1 MIEMFS
7 KNDIQDICLLTPMQ
21 QSMIYHEKRAES
33 ADAQVYFQQ
42 IHCSMEGKLSISH
55 FKQAVDYM
63 VDKYDILRTAFLDK
77 GISKPVQVILKK
89 RKIDVMFEDLSKQN
103 VDNEAC
109 LENYK
114 LLDKE
119 RGFDLLNDPLVRV
132 AIFQEDFDC
141 FSIIF
146 SFHHIILD
154 GWSLSN
160 LLVELKRVYSEL
172 TLTNQVTY
180 KNVEPFTKFLAW
192 QEKQS
197 VERALDFWNSYLEGE
212 QKKASLFTR
221 NRTLSAKKGNFQR
234 IVHVIAKD
242 KIKKINAIANQYGL
256 TLASMFN
263 TMWGIVLQ
271 KYNRTDDVVFASVI
285 SGRNADVDG
294 IEDIVGMLI
303 NSIPVRVK
311 VSPKTTLKELLQL
324 VNEESLLSTEHSHI
338 SLSEIQA
345 LTALKNNLIDNVV
358 VFENYP
364 FDTDMLKSTDER
376 FNFNVRKFEVNG
388 HSNYDF
394 SLTIYAG
401 ENVKLSANVNLE
413 LFDAAYIEN
422 VLDSFELVVDAI
434 VENLNTYVSDVNL
447 LSGKQRDMV
456 LQYSFSN
463 LLKDESDENSTFEEI
478 FNQIVVNNY
487 DQPAVVYH
495 NHLITYEEL
504 DKRTNQLARR
514 IIDSGCKP
522 GDIIGIYADRSVE
535 MIVAIVAI
543 IKAGGVYLP
552 LNQYYPHKVLQN
564 ILMENNVQLILKYS
578 RQKEDNKVFNIDIK
592 IMDIDLKNDEIY
604 SGDSDLVPTE
614 NSSIS
619 LLYLLYTSGT
629 TGKPKGVG
637 VEHNQLVNTIRGLE
651 KEIYSYYKSP
661 LRVGLVAPS
670 FFDGSIKQIF
680 ASLLLGHTLYI
691 VDEETRFNGQKLLDY
706 IISEQIDIIDAT
718 PAHLNMMSA
727 SYKIG
732 KKEKLEK
739 LNLKCILVGG
749 EKLTIENARDFLS
762 KYNQNNVELINVYG
776 LTECT
781 VDTTTFRITQ
791 EKIDRL
797 KQIPIGKPLYKQS
810 VLILDNEQKLVP
822 IGMEG
827 EIHIG
832 GNSVARGYIRDSNLQ
847 EERYVTIPGFEPE
860 IFYKTG
866 DLGQWDHEG
875 NILYRG
881 RADLQ
886 VKIRGYR
893 IELMEIELAIQEYP
907 SIRDVVVLDVERNDA
922 EYLSAFYVSDEIID
936 VYEIRNYL
944 IDKLPQYMV
953 PSFYTQIEEI
963 PLKDNGKV
971 DTNKLRQL
979 SEMDYSFDDYQAP
992 RNQTEAK
999 LANVWKNILQLDKVS
1014 NRDNFF
1020 SMGGHSLKAMEI
1032 IMQIGK
1038 EFRVDVPF
1046 KYFFEHPTIL
1056 GLSEYILRST
1066 KNKYREMTLIEK
1078 KEFYNISA
1086 QQKRMYTFFKY
1097 DPKSIVYNIISEYK
1111 LEGELDFKRLQSSLN
1126 RLVDRHE
1133 ILRTIYDEVDGQVVQ
1148 RVLDQTT
1155 IPIQYVQMELSNK
1168 SSHAEKIKQ
1177 VIRPFDLNKE
1187 IPLDI
1192 YLIET
1197 SPNEYLLLLNMHH
1210 ISFDGMSVSIFLDEL
1225 FNLYF
1230 DKNLPPLSLH
1240 YKDYAEWQKEN
1251 NLGEFR
1257 NDQEKY
1263 WLDTLQGDLPKLNV
1277 PLDYIRP
1284 SVRDYSGNYID
1295 FELDKET
1302 HQMLKDVSIQTEA
1315 TLYTVLYSLF
1325 HLVLYKYTGQ
1335 KDMITGTITSG
1346 RFHADIRSSIGM
1358 FVNTCAIRTKIDE
1371 DYDLGTFIRSQR
1383 DTILEMFEY
1392 QDYPFEDLLELLDIQ
1407 VERNR
1412 NPLFDVLF
1420 SMNNY
1425 EEFELRNLKGNL
1437 LLEPI
1442 ETDLQVSKFDFALIG
1457 TEKKDHL
1464 SFRLEYNDQ
1473 LFKRESIFRFIIH
1486 FTKLAKDTTEILQKK
1501 LPQINLIAHQ
1511 EKDKVLHEFNN
1522 TTSGYPREKTV
1533 KDLFEEQC
1541 LLQPYKTALVYNGE
1555 DICYKK
1561 LNEKANQIAR
1571 YLIKE
1576 GVGNE
1581 AVIGISMEQGFD
1593 RIAAI
1598 LGIIK
1603 AGAAFLPIDE
1613 TYPKE
1618 RIEYML
1624 RDSKA
1629 KLLVTDYGLQR
1640 NIEFLG
1646 KVVSIHLEDI
1656 KNQDTAN
1663 LSTQLS
1669 PNNLVYIMYTSGST
1683 GQPKGVMVEHKNV
1696 VRLVKETN
1704 YINFQETDRI
1714 IQGSTIVFDASTLE
1728 IWGALL
1734 NGLEL
1739 HLVEKETMLNPDR
1752 LRNVIEKNKI
1762 TIMWMTAPLFNQMSR
1777 GNPDIFHNMR
1787 YLLVGGDALLPEP
1800 IERVRQAC
1808 GGVTI
1813 LNGYGPTENTTFST
1827 IHHIDRKY
1835 TNNIPIGKPIANSTV
1850 YIIDS
1855 HMNLQPIGA
1864 IGEIYVGGD
1873 GVSRGYLNNAA
1884 LTKEKFIDNPFRQGE
1899 RLYRTGDMGRW
1910 LPDGSIEYL
1919 GRVDQQV
1926 KIRGFRIE
1934 LGEIVNT
1941 MLSHPFVKE
1950 ATALIKEKGE
1960 NVKYITAYVVMNHHQ
1975 KKDNI
1980 RVLRE
1985 YVKTKLPE
1993 YMHPVF
1999 ILEVQEIPLTLNGK
2013 VNREALLS
2021 IPEETFIETLEEP
2034 TNVIEEKLV
2043 TIWLEAF
2050 NRNKIGINQD
2060 FFSIGGNSLLAIE
2073 LLAKL
2078 NHAFSVDLTIRELFI
2093 QSTIKNIAIY
2103 IQNSQISHL
2112 PSVQKSVEKDYYTVT
2127 LAQEKLYA
2135 LSMVD
2140 EQNVAYNMPTVFL
2153 LKGIVDIDALKGS
2166 FERLIDRHEAF
2177 RTSFHIVDNQIVQY
2191 ISNEIQIDFD
2201 YMTLGNHK
2209 LDVVLQESI
2218 RPFSLS
2224 AAPLVR
2230 IRIIEVDKMEYA
2242 LFIDMHHIISDGV
2255 SLNHFINELFT
2266 LYAGNGISQFEPIE
2280 IHHKDFVEWQKTL
2293 YEQQKMNENENYW
2306 LQSMKELPEFQLPY
2320 DYLKTNQISFEGTTV
2335 ECELRK
2341 GSGRKIQELAMS
2353 FGCTP
2358 YVVLLSIFNIVLSK
2372 YTKQIDVVIGTAING
2387 RKFKELHNTIGM
2399 FTQTVPLKASVEA
2412 DKTVKQLMNEVKDRV
2427 FTAIDHQEYEAEKL
2441 LELLDVFP
2449 NKSKNLFDVV
2459 FTFETKGN
2467 LLKNVNGLTIQ
2478 EHSLSFNYTKFDLV
2492 FSVTDRDGEYTLE
2505 LQYNTKLF
2513 KQSTVERIAT
2523 YFRNV
2528 FEHIETYK
2536 NIGEI
2541 ELITSDERNK
2551 LLHEFNLTT
2560 VNYPTEKSIVE
2571 HFAQVVRQYPNKN
2584 AILCKDKKL
2593 TYKQLDERATNL
2605 AIELIENGVK
2615 RSDLVAIVMESEL
2628 DLIVAMLGSLKAG
2641 AAFLPIDPKYP
2652 TKRIKYI
2659 LNDSQSKILI
2669 TKQAFTDV
2677 EYSTPTLLIE
2687 ELELDQKV
2695 RDHTLPRIQKTDLAY
2710 VIYTS
2715 GTTGNPKG
2723 VMVEHHSLVN
2733 LCFWHNEEFMVSEE
2747 DHASKYAGV
2756 GFDATIW
2763 EIFPYLIKGASLY
2776 MIKEQEKLNMHEINE
2791 FFEKNHITISF
2802 LPTPIGE
2809 QFIKLENHSLR
2820 LLLLGGDRLKEFIPK
2835 PYRIVNNYGPT
2846 ENTVVTT
2853 SYLVEQNE
2861 TNIPI
2866 GKPISNTKVYI
2877 LDANQKL
2884 QPIGVP
2890 GELCISGES
2899 LARGYVNNPQLTSE
2913 KFVENPFNRKERMYK
2928 TGDIVK
2934 WNEDGT
2940 ITFLGRNDNQT
2951 KIRGNRVEISE
2962 IEAALLRNKEI
2973 ESVVV
2978 IATEEEQRSR
2988 VLVAYITT
2996 RNEIDVKTLRKD
3008 LKSELPHFMVP
3019 SHFIVMD
3026 EILLTVNGKVDLNKL
3041 PKVRSHENHW
3051 AQSRPK
3057 TELERQIYELW
3068 RTVLKIDDFGIDA
3081 DFFELGGDSLKAV
3094 YLLGDIREKLNLES
3108 TVSEIYENSTVESYA
3123 MLLEPKKHFIHE
3135 IEMYADDVENID
3147 GVYPL
3152 GSSQKRIFILD
3163 YFNESSTL
3171 YNMPSIYKVKGR
3183 LEVEQVEKA
3192 MKQLIVRHESL
3203 RASFYIEDNEFVQ
3216 IINDQIEYQVEN
3228 IVLNGENEKSV
3239 ISSLIKPFDL
3249 RKAPLLRTA
3258 VVEIQKDEYLLFFDM
3273 HHIICD
3279 GVSMEILLQE
3289 FFDLYQ
3295 GKLLPNLNRSYTEFI
3310 TWQHQYYKSDSLIRQ
3325 RRFWE
3330 EKLAGYHNYDVVPI
3344 DFPRDTNENVDS
3356 NVIGFSLSQ
3365 EVHERLV
3372 ALTKEFRCTPSV
3384 LLTAV
3389 YGVLLHKYSNRNDI
3403 IIGCV
3408 TAGRQHPNVKQ
3419 IVGMFTNTLPIRY
3432 FIDSEKGFVDFLH
3445 SANQNMVNAFD
3456 NQDYQFE
3463 DMIDHLKIKRV
3474 VGKVPLIDTLFQ
3486 FQNLQ
3491 LNNASQSNLQI
3502 ESYDID
3508 VKSSK
3513 FDLEI
3518 YVQQTGQTIEFSINY
3533 RNSLFKEESISNLI
3547 KDYKRLVEIIIE
3559 NPYKKIKNIDILS
3572 TKEWTK
3578 NMKDIFE
3585 TVTFDIK

>member
-1 MIEMFS
+1 
-7 KNDIQDICLLTPMQ
+7 MQ
-21 QSMIYHEKRAES
+21 
-33 ADAQVYFQQ
+33 
-42 IHCSMEGKLSISH
+42 
-55 FKQAVDYM
+55 
-63 VDKYDILRTAFLDK
+63 
-77 GISKPVQVILKK
+77 P
-89 RKIDVMFEDLSKQN
+89 
-103 VDNEAC
+103 
-109 LENYK
+109 
-114 LLDKE
+114 
-119 RGFDLLNDPLVRV
+119 
-132 AIFQEDFDC
+132 
-141 FSIIF
+141 
-146 SFHHIILD
+146 
-154 GWSLSN
+154 
-160 LLVELKRVYSEL
+160 
-172 TLTNQVTY
+172 
-180 KNVEPFTKFLAW
+180 
-192 QEKQS
+192 
-197 VERALDFWNSYLEGE
+197 
-212 QKKASLFTR
+212 
-221 NRTLSAKKGNFQR
+221 
-234 IVHVIAKD
+234 
-242 KIKKINAIANQYGL
+242 
-256 TLASMFN
+256 
-263 TMWGIVLQ
+263 
-271 KYNRTDDVVFASVI
+271 
-285 SGRNADVDG
+285 
-294 IEDIVGMLI
+294 
-303 NSIPVRVK
+303 
-311 VSPKTTLKELLQL
+311 
-324 VNEESLLSTEHSHI
+324 
-338 SLSEIQA
+338 
-345 LTALKNNLIDNVV
+345 
-358 VFENYP
+358 
-364 FDTDMLKSTDER
+364 
-376 FNFNVRKFEVNG
+376 
-388 HSNYDF
+388 
-394 SLTIYAG
+394 
-401 ENVKLSANVNLE
+401 
-413 LFDAAYIEN
+413 
-422 VLDSFELVVDAI
+422 
-434 VENLNTYVSDVNL
+434 
-447 LSGKQRDMV
+447 
-456 LQYSFSN
+456 
-463 LLKDESDENSTFEEI
+463 
-478 FNQIVVNNY
+478 
-487 DQPAVVYH
+487 
-495 NHLITYEEL
+495 
-504 DKRTNQLARR
+504 
-514 IIDSGCKP
+514 
-522 GDIIGIYADRSVE
+522 
-535 MIVAIVAI
+535 
-543 IKAGGVYLP
+543 
-552 LNQYYPHKVLQN
+552 
-564 ILMENNVQLILKYS
+564 
-578 RQKEDNKVFNIDIK
+578 
-592 IMDIDLKNDEIY
+592 
-604 SGDSDLVPTE
+604 
-614 NSSIS
+614 
-619 LLYLLYTSGT
+619 
-629 TGKPKGVG
+629 
-637 VEHNQLVNTIRGLE
+637 
-651 KEIYSYYKSP
+651 
-661 LRVGLVAPS
+661 
-670 FFDGSIKQIF
+670 
-680 ASLLLGHTLYI
+680 
-691 VDEETRFNGQKLLDY
+691 
-706 IISEQIDIIDAT
+706 
-718 PAHLNMMSA
+718 PAHLSMMSA
-727 SYKIG
+727 SYKNG
-732 KKEKLEK
+732 KKEKLA
-739 LNLKCILVGG
+739 NLKCILVGG

-791 EKIDRL
+791 ENAAGL

-810 VLILDNEQKLVP
+810 VLILDNEQKVVP
-822 IGMEG
+822 IGIEG

-832 GNSVARGYIRDSNLQ
+832 GNSVARGYIHDSNLQ
-847 EERYVTIPGFEPE
+847 EERYVTIPGFDSE

-866 DLGQWDHEG
+866 DLGQWDQEG

-893 IELMEIELAIQEYP
+893 IELMEIEHAISEYP

-922 EYLSAFYVSDEIID
+922 EYLSTYFVSDETIN
-936 VYEIRNYL
+936 VYDLRNYL

-953 PSFYTQIEEI
+953 PSFYTQVEEI
-963 PLKDNGKV
+963 PLKNNGKV
-971 DTNKLRQL
+971 DTNKLRQM
-979 SEMDYSFDDYQAP
+979 SGTDYSFDDYQAP

-999 LANVWKNILQLDKVS
+999 LTSIWKNILQLDKVS
-1014 NRDNFF
+1014 NRENFF

-1066 KNKYREMTLIEK
+1066 KKKYREMKPIEK
-1078 KEFYNISA
+1078 KEFYNISS

-1111 LEGELDFKRLQSSLN
+1111 MEGEVDFNRLQSSLD

-1133 ILRTIYDEVDGQVVQ
+1133 ILRTIYDEENGQVVQ
-1148 RVLDQTT
+1148 RLLDQTT
-1155 IPIQYVQMELSNK
+1155 IPIQYVQLELSNK
-1168 SSHAEKIKQ
+1168 SSQAEKIKQ
-1177 VIRPFDLNKE
+1177 VIRPFNLNE
-1187 IPLDI
+1187 EVPLDI
-1192 YLIET
+1192 YMIET

-1225 FNLYF
+1225 FKLYF
-1230 DKNLPPLSLH
+1230 DKNLPPLCLQ

-1251 NLGEFR
+1251 NLSELR

-1277 PLDYIRP
+1277 PLDYNRP

-1302 HQMLKDVSIQTEA
+1302 LQMLKDVSIQTEA

-1325 HLVLYKYTGQ
+1325 HLLLYKYTGQ

-1346 RFHADIRSSIGM
+1346 RFHADIKSSIGM

-1371 DYDLGTFIRSQR
+1371 DSDLETFIKSQR

-1392 QDYPFEDLLELLDIQ
+1392 QDYPFEELLELLDIQ

-1425 EEFELRNLKGNL
+1425 EEFELMHPKGNL

-1442 ETDLQVSKFDFALIG
+1442 EADLQVSKFDFALIG
-1457 TEKKDHL
+1457 TEKNDHL

-1473 LFKRESIFRFIIH
+1473 LFKRESMTRFIIH
-1486 FTKLAKDTTEILQKK
+1486 FTKLAKDTTQILQKQ
-1501 LPQINLIAHQ
+1501 LPHINLIAHQ
-1511 EKDKVLHEFNN
+1511 EKEKILHEFNN
-1522 TTSGYPREKTV
+1522 TSSDYPREKTV

-1541 LLQPYKTALVYNGE
+1541 RLQPNKTALVYN
-1555 DICYKK
+1555 DKNICYKR

-1576 GVGNE
+1576 GVENE
-1581 AVIGISMEQGFD
+1581 AVIGISMEQGFE
-1593 RIAAI
+1593 RIATM

-1603 AGAAFLPIDE
+1603 AGGVFLPIDE

-1629 KLLVTDYGLQR
+1629 KLLVTDRGLQR
-1640 NIEFLG
+1640 NIEFFG
-1646 KVVSIHLEDI
+1646 KVVNIHLEDL
-1656 KNQDTAN
+1656 KNQNTTN
-1663 LSTQLS
+1663 ISTQLS
-1669 PNNLVYIMYTSGST
+1669 PNNLIYIMYTSGST

-1704 YINFQETDRI
+1704 YIDFQETDRI

-1752 LRNVIEKNKI
+1752 LRHVIEKNKI
-1762 TIMWMTAPLFNQMSR
+1762 TILWMTAPLFNQMSR
-1777 GNPDIFHNMR
+1777 ENPDIFYNMR
-1787 YLLVGGDALLPEP
+1787 YLLVGGEALLPEP
-1800 IERVRQAC
+1800 IERVRKAC
-1808 GGVTI
+1808 GDVTI

-1827 IHHIDRKY
+1827 IHHIDSKY
-1835 TNNIPIGKPIANSTV
+1835 TNNIPIGKPIANSTA
-1850 YIIDS
+1850 YIIDA

-1884 LTKEKFIDNPFRQGE
+1884 LTKEKFIDSPFRQGE

-1941 MLSHPFVKE
+1941 ILSHPFVKE

-1960 NVKYITAYVVMNHHQ
+1960 KSKYITAYVVMNQHHE
-1975 KKDNI
+1975 KEGI
-1980 RVLRE
+1980 RVLKE

-1993 YMHPVF
+1993 YMQPVF

-2013 VNREALLS
+2013 INREALLS
-2021 IPEETFIETLEEP
+2021 IPEETFIEILEEP
-2034 TNVIEEKLV
+2034 KNVIEEKLV
-2043 TIWLEAF
+2043 TIWLEVF
-2050 NRNKIGINQD
+2050 NRNKIGINED

-2073 LLAKL
+2073 LIAKVK
-2078 NHAFSVDLTIRELFI
+2078 HAFTVDLTIRDLFI
-2093 QSTIKNIAIY
+2093 QSTIKNIAFY
-2103 IQNSQISHL
+2103 IKNSQKSHL
-2112 PSVQKSVEKDYYTVT
+2112 PSVQKAMEKDYYTVT

-2140 EQNVAYNMPTVFL
+2140 ENNVAYNMPTVFI
-2153 LKGIVDIDALKGS
+2153 LKGIVDIEVLKES
-2166 FERLIDRHEAF
+2166 FEILIERHEAF
-2177 RTSFHIVDNQIVQY
+2177 RTSFHIVGNQIVQN
-2191 ISNEIQIDFD
+2191 IRKEVQIDFD
-2201 YMTLGNHK
+2201 YMALGNQN

-2218 RPFSLS
+2218 KPFSLS

-2230 IRIIEVDKMEYA
+2230 IRAIEVDKMEYA

-2266 LYAGNGISQFEPIE
+2266 LYAGNAIIQLEPIE
-2280 IHHKDFVEWQKTL
+2280 IQHKDFVEWQKTL
-2293 YEQQKMNENENYW
+2293 YVDQKINGNENYW
-2306 LQSMKELPEFQLPY
+2306 LRSMKDLPDFQLPY
-2320 DYLKTNQISFEGTTV
+2320 DYLKTNQISFEGNTV
-2335 ECELRK
+2335 DCELRQ

-2353 FGCTP
+2353 YGCTP

-2372 YTKQIDVVIGTAING
+2372 YTQQMNVVIGTAING
-2387 RKFKELHNTIGM
+2387 RKYKEIHNTIGM
-2399 FTQTVPLKASVEA
+2399 FTQTVPLRASVDA
-2412 DKTVKQLMNEVKDRV
+2412 NKTIEQLMNEVKDCL
-2427 FTAIDHQEYEAEKL
+2427 FAAIDNQEYEAEKI
-2441 LELLDVFP
+2441 LEMFDIYP
-2449 NKSKNLFDVV
+2449 KRSKNSLFDVV
-2459 FTFETKGN
+2459 FTFESKGD
-2467 LLKNVNGLTIQ
+2467 LQKNVNGLTIQ
-2478 EHSLSFNYTKFDLV
+2478 EYSLPFNYTKFDLV
-2492 FSVTDRDGEYTLE
+2492 FSVTERDGEYSLQ

-2513 KQSTVERIAT
+2513 KQNTVERIVT

-2560 VNYPTEKSIVE
+2560 VNYPLEKSIVE
-2571 HFAQVVRQYPNKN
+2571 LFAQAVRQYPNKN
-2584 AILCKDKKL
+2584 AILCEDKKL
-2593 TYKQLDERATNL
+2593 TYKQLDKRATNL

-2615 RSDLVAIVMESEL
+2615 RNDIVAILMESEL
-2628 DLIVAMLGSLKAG
+2628 DLIVAMLGTLKAG
-2641 AAFLPIDPKYP
+2641 AAFLPIDSKYP

-2659 LNDSQSKILI
+2659 LNDSQSKVLI
-2669 TKQAFTDV
+2669 TKQAFTDL
-2677 EYSTPTLLIE
+2677 ECSTPTLLLE
-2687 ELELDQKV
+2687 ELELELEQKV
-2695 RDHTLPRIQKTDLAY
+2695 RKHALPRIQKTDLAY

-2733 LCFWHNEEFMVSEE
+2733 LCFWHNEEFMISNE
-2747 DHASKYAGV
+2747 DLASKYAGV
-2756 GFDATIW
+2756 SFDATVW

-2776 MIKEQEKLNMHEINE
+2776 IIEESEKLNMHRMNE
-2791 FFEKNHITISF
+2791 LFEKNHITISF

-2820 LLLLGGDRLKEFIPK
+2820 LLLVGGDRLKEFISK
-2835 PYRIVNNYGPT
+2835 PYKIVNNYGPT

-2853 SYLVEQNE
+2853 SYLVEENKA
-2861 TNIPI
+2861 NIPI
-2866 GKPISNTKVYI
+2866 GKPISNSKVYI

-2899 LARGYVNNPQLTSE
+2899 LARGYLNNPQLTSE

-2940 ITFLGRNDNQT
+2940 LTFLGRNDNQT

-2962 IEAALLRNKEI
+2962 IEAALLRNMEI
-2973 ESVVV
+2973 ETAIV
-2978 IATEEEQRSR
+2978 IATEEEQKDR

-3019 SHFIVMD
+3019 SHIIVID
-3026 EILLTVNGKVDLNKL
+3026 EMLLTVNGKVDLDNL
-3041 PKVRSHENHW
+3041 PKVRSHENPW
-3051 AQSRPK
+3051 IQSIPN
-3057 TELERQIYELW
+3057 TELERQIFELW
-3068 RTVLKIDDFGIDA
+3068 KTVLKRDDFGIDA

-3094 YLLGDIREKLNLES
+3094 YLLGDIREKLNLDS
-3108 TVSEIYENSTVESYA
+3108 TVSEIYENSTIESYA
-3123 MLLEPKKHFIHE
+3123 MLLESKQTFDISE
-3135 IEMYADDVENID
+3135 IQRYADEDENIN

-3163 YFNESSTL
+3163 YFNKSSTL
-3171 YNMPSIYKVKGR
+3171 YNMPTFYKIKG
-3183 LEVEQVEKA
+3183 LLKIEQVEKA

-3203 RASFYIEDNEFVQ
+3203 RASFSIEDNEFVQ

-3228 IVLNGENEKSV
+3228 IVLNGENEKTV

-3258 VVEIQKDEYLLFFDM
+3258 VIEVQKDEYILFFDM

-3289 FFDLYQ
+3289 FLDLYQ
-3295 GKLLPNLNRSYTEFI
+3295 DKPLPNLKQSYTEYI
-3310 TWQHQYYKSDSLIRQ
+3310 TWQHHYYKSDSLIRQ

-3330 EKLAGYHNYDVVPI
+3330 EKLAGYHNYDIVPT
-3344 DFPRDTNENVDS
+3344 DFPRDTNENIESIVT
-3356 NVIGFSLSQ
+3356 GFSLSY
-3365 EVHERLV
+3365 EIHERLV

-3384 LLTAV
+3384 LLTAI
-3389 YGVLLHKYSNRNDI
+3389 YGVLLHKYSNSNDI

-3463 DMIDHLKIKRV
+3463 DMIDNLKIKPV
-3474 VGKVPLIDTLFQ
+3474 VGKIPLIDTLFQ

-3491 LNNASQSNLQI
+3491 LNNQSQGDIQI

-3518 YVQQTGQTIEFSINY
+3518 YVQQTDQSIEFSINY

-3559 NPYKKIKNIDILS
+3559 NPYRKIKHIDILS

-3585 TVTFDIK
+3585 TVTFDI